1 MDDKNVSPVGR
12 DVHPLGFVASE
23 TSLCDELE
31 TSVAHCLQTGQMLV
45 VHSSKAVELARDL
58 SDQHPE
64 LKIMA
69 DTGAWRREPAS
80 ESGPLADVDTL
91 FGLDGWCSLNFPVD
105 SGLSAYAP
113 ARFVPAEDRAARQEL
128 LAATR
133 DLPPNIQTLVPTDA
147 AVLDA
152 KRRDAFFD
160 DLEDTAERPFT
171 FVFADRANPM
181 GHYQRLV
188 GMRQLLKRH
197 PGSGIVQVDPLV
209 AADALAHGAGWVAV
223 GASSSR
229 RLPGRPSDPSGG
241 RIAAGFLPGL
251 FLLEL
256 LELRSPQI
264 YADWFAN
271 ARSPYCETCGRALD
285 LFEPHTPDKAAI
297 VAHNLHETTDH
308 VDALLAQ
315 PLDQRAVWLN
325 GRRLAAHARHM
336 ELNPALGDM
345 KLNVT
350 LRRLLELDDPA
361 LRTLS
366 PAGIW
371 T

>member
-1 MDDKNVSPVGR
+1 MDDKYVSPVGR

-31 TSVAHCLQTGQMLV
+31 TSVAHCLRTGQMLV

-64 LKIMA
+64 LKVMA

-80 ESGPLADVDTL
+80 GSGPLADVDTL

-113 ARFVPAEDRAARQEL
+113 ARFVPAEDRAGRQEL

-160 DLEDTAERPFT
+160 DLEGTAERPFT

-181 GHYQRLV
+181 GRYQRLV

-241 RIAAGFLPGL
+241 RMAAGFLPGL

-256 LELRSPQI
+256 LSFAVRRSTRTGSRTPGPRT
-264 YADWFAN
+264 
-271 ARSPYCETCGRALD
+271 ARRVAARWTSSSPIPPTRRRSSRTTCTRPPTTSTRYSLSRLTSALY
-285 LFEPHTPDKAAI
+285 
-297 VAHNLHETTDH
+297 
-308 VDALLAQ
+308 
-315 PLDQRAVWLN
+315 
-325 GRRLAAHARHM
+325 G
-336 ELNPALGDM
+336 
-345 KLNVT
+345 
-350 LRRLLELDDPA
+350 
-361 LRTLS
+361 
-366 PAGIW
+366 
-371 T
+371 